1 MLRAFQM
8 GLSMADLE
16 RLNVGDIIDM
26 MTESANDE
34 FKYQQVATQ
43 EDFDRF

>member
-8 GLSMADLE
+8 GLTMADLE
-16 RLNVGDIIDM
+16 RLNVGDVIDM
-26 MTESANDE
+26 LTESSNDD
-34 FKYQQVATQ
+34 FNYQQIATQ